1 MIYLLRHAETEWNY
15 QMRKQGLDD
24 SPLTMAGRDQALAY
38 GRVIGH
44 LLKSSKFKIEDVL
57 IHSSPLGR
65 TKITT
70 QYLVDALCIPESN
83 VYYESRLIEFD
94 YGDWSGLTN
103 EEIEGQYPGALRV
116 REVNKWYYT
125 VPNGESYQDV
135 EAKVDTWLEELPE
148 DKIIIAVTHSV
159 VSRVI
164 RGKYLGMPK
173 PVASLL
179 EHPQNMIFRLHNHR
193 IDSFDIGDFELLDLR
208 YPERE
213 TV

>member
-1 MIYLLRHAETEWNY
+1 MIYLLRHAETEWNF

-24 SPLTMAGRDQALAY
+24 SPLTVTGRNQALAY
-38 GRVIGH
+38 GKVLEQLIN
-44 LLKSSKFKIEDVL
+44 SSNINVQDIQ

-70 QYLVDALCIPESN
+70 QYLVNALSIPECN
-83 VYYESRLIEFD
+83 IHYESRLIEFD

-103 EEIEGQYPGALRV
+103 EDIEGNYPGALRV
-116 REVNKWYYT
+116 REINKWYYT

-148 DKIIIAVTHSV
+148 DKTIIAVTHSV

-179 EHPQNMIFRLHNHR
+179 EHPQNMIFKLHNQR
-193 IDSFDIGDFELLDLR
+193 IDSFDIADFELSS
-208 YPERE
+208 
-213 TV
+213 

>member
-24 SPLTMAGRDQALAY
+24 SPLTVTGRNQAVAY
-38 GRVIGH
+38 GKVLEQLIRLSGIRPD
-44 LLKSSKFKIEDVL
+44 DVL

-70 QYLVDALCIPESN
+70 RYLVDALSIPESN
-83 VYYESRLIEFD
+83 VQYESRLIEFD

-103 EEIEGQYPGALRV
+103 EEIEGNYPGALRV

-135 EAKVDTWLEELPE
+135 EAKVDTWMEELPE
-148 DKIIIAVTHSV
+148 EKTIIAVTHSV

-179 EHPQNMIFRLHNHR
+179 EHPQNMIYRLHNQR
-193 IDSFDIGDFELLDLR
+193 VDNIDIMEFELA
-208 YPERE
+208 
-213 TV
+213 V

>member
-15 QMRKQGLDD
+15 EMRKQGLDD
-24 SPLTMAGRDQALAY
+24 SPLTVTGRGQAVAY
-38 GRVIGH
+38 G
-44 LLKSSKFKIEDVL
+44 KVL
-57 IHSSPLGR
+57 EQLIKLSGVRPDEVLVHSSPLGR

-70 QYLVDALCIPESN
+70 QYLVDALSIPESN
-83 VYYESRLIEFD
+83 VQYESRLIEFD

-103 EEIEGQYPGALRV
+103 EEIEGNYPGALRV

-135 EAKVDTWLEELPE
+135 ETKVDTWMEELPE
-148 DKIIIAVTHSV
+148 EKTIIAVTHSV

-179 EHPQNMIFRLHNHR
+179 EHPQNMIYRLHNQR
-193 IDSFDIGDFELLDLR
+193 VDNIDIMDFELTL
-208 YPERE
+208 
-213 TV
+213 